1 MMTAEAWRIPLG
13 ESGVLSFF
21 QSLISTSTE
30 PTLTLNA
37 LKILGN
43 SCAEKGTLPLLAR
56 RKKMPSDAA
65 LASLPDA
72 NRKRVLEH
80 PLSLTPIITALSDPE
95 TRIIAAVVLLNICTD
110 YGWLSLPHKPG
121 HPWLTG

>member
-1 MMTAEAWRIPLG
+1 
-13 ESGVLSFF
+13 VLSFF
-21 QSLISTSTE
+21 QSLIPTSTE
-30 PTLTLNA
+30 PTDIDTE
-37 LKILGN
+37 
-43 SCAEKGTLPLLAR
+43 CAQDPGKLLR
-56 RKKMPSDAA
+56 RKKVPSLFFLPSEKKCLLTLAA

-95 TRIIAAVVLLNICTD
+95 TRIIAAVVLLNICAD

-121 HPWLTG
+121 RPWLTG